1 MRRDY
6 SAEQAGERRGEG
18 GDEAAA
24 EQHEAPQDQRV
35 DALLRGAE
43 AERGEPRAGLL
54 GAARTAVPAADVE
67 VGAAD
72 GATGG
77 IWGDMFPAVGAAA
90 TIRHPCSAGNVEPRG
105 RAVYGTRTSFPRTW
119 PDSLAPGASA
129 ARANGNASCTGRWK
143 RPASMSA
150 ATSGSVSP
158 ARSAP
163 APPVTITP
171 SSPARKSAIVATFAG
186 SPVSAISSRTP
197 PWPAV

>member
-35 DALLRGAE
+35 HALLRGAE
-43 AERGEPRAGLL
+43 AERGQPRAGLL
-54 GAARTAVPAADVE
+54 GP
-67 VGAAD
+67 
-72 GATGG
+72 
-77 IWGDMFPAVGAAA
+77 
-90 TIRHPCSAGNVEPRG
+90 EPRG

-119 PDSLAPGASA
+119 PDSLARCASA

-143 RPASMSA
+143 RPASMSP

-163 APPVTITP
+163 APPVTIT
-171 SSPARKSAIVATFAG
+171 
-186 SPVSAISSRTP
+186 
-197 PWPAV
+197 